1 MRILVF
7 VVLSVVLFSC
17 VPGVQFQEPMPPKR
31 VNLPNIPKA
40 YRGTIEDGNES
51 WQIGKDT
58 VVLGDSVMVNG
69 VDFLLR
75 KMAGALVVN
84 FPVPESG
91 AYGVCI
97 IQNDGQEMTSHF
109 FEEDEVLLSF
119 VDSVL
124 SAPREVKLTSG
135 LLSWEYHLL
144 RPTAAE
150 FGQMLEN
157 RVYSEPNG
165 SCPLPYG
172 ETVKP
177 SAWIRPTN

>member
-1 MRILVF
+1 MRTLVF

-40 YRGTIEDGNES
+40 YRGTIEDGNGS
-51 WQIGKDT
+51 WKIGKDT

-97 IQNDGQEMTSHF
+97 IQNDGQEMTTHF

-119 VDSVL
+119 VDSAL
-124 SAPREVKLTSG
+124 SSPREVKQTSG
-135 LLSWEYHLL
+135 LFSWEYHLL

-157 RVYSEPNG
+157 RVFSKANG
-165 SCPLPYG
+165 SCPLPFG